1 MIGSNSVSL
10 KQHAYSIFTASRR
23 QPRNPGEDIPESVQ
37 RPMGPSPERAHERAP
52 GGLAEPKVSTPTPTG
67 GVVSALRPEPV
78 PAPALGA
85 AKAPTHDEIRQRAH
99 AKYLARDGQPGDPL
113 ADWLEAEAELRR
125 ERGLG

>member
-1 MIGSNSVSL
+1 MIGSNSSSL
-10 KQHAYSIFTASRR
+10 RQHAYSIFTASRR

-37 RPMGPSPERAHERAP
+37 RPMAPNPQWAHERAP

-78 PAPALGA
+78 TASVLGGT
-85 AKAPTHDEIRQRAH
+85 KAPTHDEIRQRAH
-99 AKYLARDGQPGDPL
+99 ARYLARDGRPGDPL